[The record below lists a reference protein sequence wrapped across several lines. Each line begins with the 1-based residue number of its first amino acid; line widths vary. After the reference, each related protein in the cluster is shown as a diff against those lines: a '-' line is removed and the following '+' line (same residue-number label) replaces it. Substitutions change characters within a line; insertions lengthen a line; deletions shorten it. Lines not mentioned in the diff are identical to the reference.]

1 MNGPM
6 RQWKLLTEKGPAV
19 CMMQTAGPFC
29 RMGHHQSLFT
39 FFILDGC
46 DTCDALKGFGEILR
60 LTESHLDRHIVDRI
74 VSLLEEFLCPVN
86 PIIDDKFNWADAQ
99 LLFKELAQIDAAD
112 V

>member
-1 MNGPM
+1 MI
-6 RQWKLLTEKGPAV
+6 
-19 CMMQTAGPFC
+19 QTAGPFC

-39 FFILDGC
+39 FFILDRSDAC
-46 DTCDALKGFGEILR
+46 DTLKGFGEMLR

-74 VSLLEEFLCPVN
+74 VIILVKFLCPVN

-99 LLFKELAQIDAAD
+99 LLFEELAQIDAAD